1 MLGGTG
7 AIGQSILSVIGGNQD
22 YSISITSR
30 TVRKPD
36 FCNVRYIC
44 GNVND
49 LSFINQFEDNSFDV
63 LIDFMNYRNENLI
76 RNI

>member
-1 MLGGTG
+1 MIKVLMLGGTG

-36 FCNVRYIC
+36 FCNGFLQC
-44 GNVND
+44 
-49 LSFINQFEDNSFDV
+49 
-63 LIDFMNYRNENLI
+63 
-76 RNI
+76 